1 MYSCVAGDLLENL
14 ETDTKNMYNMA
25 QNNNLWITQ
34 NVVHVKFVP
43 TILSAVEKRHVD
55 HLNQYTIRAVKT
67 DLF

>member
-43 TILSAVEKRHVD
+43 TILSAVE
-55 HLNQYTIRAVKT
+55 NGMSTT
-67 DLF
+67 